1 MAKILLVEDD
11 PDTRELVRL
20 TLELDGH
27 EVVEAATAEEAIVKA
42 HAVRPGLILMDLS
55 LGGKFDGLEA
65 TKRLRADPAF
75 DAPPIVALT
84 AHAMAGDRERS
95 LAAGCDDH
103 WTKPILDLSVFKDNV
118 ARMATEGRPAPAGR
132 GDSGQPAGC
141 CGAWSILSYRTL
153 GGCPGS

>member
-1 MAKILLVEDD
+1 MSKILLVEDD

-20 TLELDGH
+20 TLELYGH
-27 EVVEAATAEEAIVKA
+27 DVIEAKTAEDGIAKA
-42 HAVRPGLILMDLS
+42 RAAAPDLILMDLS

-75 DAPPIVALT
+75 DSTPIVALT

-95 LAAGCDDH
+95 LAAGCDAH

-118 ARMATEGRPAPAGR
+118 ARMAEKGRTAAGTSPSPR
-132 GDSGQPAGC
+132 P
-141 CGAWSILSYRTL
+141 
-153 GGCPGS
+153 

>member
-20 TLELDGH
+20 TLELYGH
-27 EVVEAATAEEAIVKA
+27 EVVEARTAEEGIARA
-42 HAVRPGLILMDLS
+42 RTAAPDLILMDLS

-75 DAPPIVALT
+75 DATPIVALT

-103 WTKPILDLSVFKDNV
+103 WTKPILDLSTFKDSV
-118 ARMATEGRPAPAGR
+118 ARMAAEGRPTHAGR
-132 GDSGQPAGC
+132 GEGGQPAGC
-141 CGAWSILSYRTL
+141 
-153 GGCPGS
+153 

>member
-20 TLELDGH
+20 TLELYGH
-27 EVVEAATAEEAIVKA
+27 EVVEARTAEEGIARARAAAPDLV
-42 HAVRPGLILMDLS
+42 LMDLS

-75 DAPPIVALT
+75 DATPIVALT

-103 WTKPILDLSVFKDNV
+103 WTKPILDLSAFKDNV
-118 ARMATEGRPAPAGR
+118 ARMATEGRPERVSTP
-132 GDSGQPAGC
+132 
-141 CGAWSILSYRTL
+141 
-153 GGCPGS
+153 PGPPSPPG

>member
-27 EVVEAATAEEAIVKA
+27 EVVEAASAEEG
-42 HAVRPGLILMDLS
+42 VRQAREHDPALVLMDLS

-65 TKRLRADPAF
+65 TRRLRADHDF
-75 DAPPIVALT
+75 DRTPIIALT
-84 AHAMAGDRERS
+84 AHAMEGDREKS

-103 WTKPILDLSVFKDNV
+103 WTKPIIDLSLFKEMV
-118 ARMATEGRPAPAGR
+118 ATTAAEGRPLRVAR
-132 GDSGQPAGC
+132 G
-141 CGAWSILSYRTL
+141 
-153 GGCPGS
+153 

>member
-11 PDTRELVRL
+11 SDTRELVRL
-20 TLELDGH
+20 TLELYGYD
-27 EVVEAATAEEAIVKA
+27 VTEARAADEAIAKA
-42 HAVRPGLILMDLS
+42 RATQPDLILMDLS

-75 DAPPIVALT
+75 ESTPIVALT

-103 WTKPILDLSVFKDNV
+103 WTKPILDLCAFKDNV
-118 ARMATEGRPAPAGR
+118 ARMAGKGRALAVDAEVKESAPLGEKR
-132 GDSGQPAGC
+132 G
-141 CGAWSILSYRTL
+141 
-153 GGCPGS
+153 